1 MASRKR
7 EAKGFLLV
15 AIVVMVLA
23 LYVLAGNVFI
33 VREIVVEGNQNLSD
47 ADVIRMSGLS
57 IGDSIFRVD
66 AQNAMHNLASYGQAK
81 ALGVSTQLPDTV
93 VISVEERTPGAYV
106 DCYGV
111 VLVLDDEGVMMERV
125 NALPGDSLVYV
136 TGVKPTRYSVGSAI
150 ATDVKGQV
158 EAMSAALTAI
168 RQAGAVSMVSELNVE
183 NPDNMYLIA
192 RSGMVVV
199 LGNSE
204 NLDNKLVLASAAISD
219 LQARG
224 VTQGQINVRSGKYA
238 DFRA

>member
-66 AQNAMHNLASYGQAK
+66 AQNAMHNLASYGQVK

-93 VISVEERTPGAYV
+93 VISVEKRTPGA
-106 DCYGV
+106 
-111 VLVLDDEGVMMERV
+111 
-125 NALPGDSLVYV
+125 
-136 TGVKPTRYSVGSAI
+136 
-150 ATDVKGQV
+150 
-158 EAMSAALTAI
+158 
-168 RQAGAVSMVSELNVE
+168 
-183 NPDNMYLIA
+183 
-192 RSGMVVV
+192 
-199 LGNSE
+199 
-204 NLDNKLVLASAAISD
+204 
-219 LQARG
+219 
-224 VTQGQINVRSGKYA
+224 
-238 DFRA
+238 